1 MAMDG
6 ILTSPSKKVRPIRI
20 AKDGEAFTGTLGEL
34 VEPGDWKLKVS
45 AHGTDGGEIGTKEAR
60 FTIYRQDLELA
71 NPIANVELMRQL
83 ADATANAGGGVRA
96 PEDISDIFRA
106 IAEKPAEFVIEKQ
119 ESYTPWDSGPLLFIV
134 LSLMS
139 FEWFLRKKW
148 GLV

>member
-1 MAMDG
+1 M
-6 ILTSPSKKVRPIRI
+6 
-20 AKDGEAFTGTLGEL
+20 
-34 VEPGDWKLKVS
+34 EPGDWKLKVS

-83 ADATANAGGGVRA
+83 ADATASAGGGVRA

-119 ESYTPWDSGPLLFIV
+119 ESFTPWDSGPLLFIV